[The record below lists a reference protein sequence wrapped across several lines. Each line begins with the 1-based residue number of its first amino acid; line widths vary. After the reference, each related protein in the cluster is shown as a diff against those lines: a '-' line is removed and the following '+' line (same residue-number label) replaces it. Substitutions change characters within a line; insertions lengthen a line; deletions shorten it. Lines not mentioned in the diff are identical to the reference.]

1 MDELHFSFSKSL
13 ELYKMLLRN
22 FWLKSKAWSSDIDLK
37 VARTEKK
44 EEEFLAAYLEENS
57 SCVVSRLHLF

>member
-1 MDELHFSFSKSL
+1 MGELHFTFSKSL
-13 ELYKMLLRN
+13 EPYKMLLKK

-44 EEEFLAAYLEENS
+44 EEEFLGAYLEEI
-57 SCVVSRLHLF
+57 RK